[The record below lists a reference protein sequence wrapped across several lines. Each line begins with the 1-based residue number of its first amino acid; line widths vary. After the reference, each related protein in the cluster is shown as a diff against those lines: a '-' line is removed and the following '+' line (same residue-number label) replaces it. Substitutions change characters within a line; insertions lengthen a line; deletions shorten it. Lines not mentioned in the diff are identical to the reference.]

1 MIDIEA
7 EILLPDG
14 GTIPAGDLKT
24 SVTLADMFG
33 NPQTVKRRKTVSEK
47 EYHYLKFENG
57 KSFVCLPYLSILT
70 WEDQIDANNLEVGD
84 KVLGYKNGK
93 LCEIKVADSLPITIY
108 NKKHLGMPKKVKM
121 LFFESYE
128 DMPFVANE
136 VVVGLRKQLRLI
148 ENPVPTDERLQY
160 ADL

>member
-1 MIDIEA
+1 MLDIEA

-14 GTIPAGDLKT
+14 STILAGDVKT
-24 SVTLADMFG
+24 NVTLADMFG
-33 NPQTVKRRKTVSEK
+33 NPQTVKRRKTTSEK

-57 KSFVCLPYLSILT
+57 KSMLTLPYLSILT
-70 WEDQIDANNLEVGD
+70 RDDQVDANNLEPGD
-84 KVLGYKNGK
+84 KVLGFRDGK
-93 LCEIKVADSLPITIY
+93 PCEIKVTDSLPITIY

-136 VVVGLRKQLRLI
+136 VVIGLRKQLRF
-148 ENPVPTDERLQY
+148 V
-160 ADL
+160 DLGDYLDNL

>member
-7 EILLPDG
+7 EILLADG
-14 GTIPAGDLKT
+14 TTIKGSEVKT
-24 SVTLADMFG
+24 SVTLADMYG

-84 KVLGYKNGK
+84 KVLGYKDGK
-93 LCEIKVADSLPITIY
+93 LCEIKVTDSLPITIY
-108 NKKHLGMPKKVKM
+108 NKKRLGMPKKAKM

-136 VVVGLRKQLRLI
+136 VVIGLRKQLRLI
-148 ENPVPTDERLQY
+148 EDPIPGDERLQY
-160 ADL
+160 SDI

>member
-1 MIDIEA
+1 MLDLEA

-14 GTIPAGDLKT
+14 GTILAGDVKT

-33 NPQTVKRRKTVSEK
+33 NPQTVKRRKTTSEK

-57 KSFVCLPYLSILT
+57 KSLITLPYLSILT
-70 WEDQIDANNLEVGD
+70 WEDQIDANNLEPGD
-84 KVLGYKNGK
+84 KVLGFKNGE

-136 VVVGLRKQLRLI
+136 VVIGLRKQLRLI
-148 ENPVPTDERLQY
+148 DLEPYFKERKDY
-160 ADL
+160 K

>member
-14 GTIPAGDLKT
+14 NTILAGDVKAN
-24 SVTLADMFG
+24 VTIADMFG

-70 WEDQIDANNLEVGD
+70 REDQIDANNLEIGD
-84 KVLGYKNGK
+84 KVLGFRDGK
-93 LCEIKVADSLPITIY
+93 PCEIKVIDSLPITIY

-136 VVVGLRKQLRLI
+136 VVIGLRKQLRLVDM
-148 ENPVPTDERLQY
+148 EPYYKELSE
-160 ADL
+160 